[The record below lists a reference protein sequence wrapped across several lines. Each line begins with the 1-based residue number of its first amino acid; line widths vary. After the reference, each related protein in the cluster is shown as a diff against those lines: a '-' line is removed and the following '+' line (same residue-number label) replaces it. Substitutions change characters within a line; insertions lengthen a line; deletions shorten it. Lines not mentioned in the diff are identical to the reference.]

1 MNPFRRKTE
10 ILAVCTE
17 NLCRSP
23 VAEALLR
30 LHLARVGLGGS
41 VRVDSAGTR
50 VSRPGSRADQR
61 ARKVAAAAGVDL
73 GRGRARRIADRDF
86 ERCDLI
92 LAMDRGNLRDL
103 LARCPEEY
111 RHKLR
116 LVLDAVAKDEV
127 AEVPDPYYGSL
138 EGFRNVHIMLD
149 DAARAWAQHLALSRS
164 EQ

>member
-1 MNPFRRKTE
+1 MNLFRRKTE

-30 LHLARVGLGGS
+30 LHLARAGLGGS

-61 ARKVAAAAGVDL
+61 ARKVAAAAGIEL
-73 GRGRARRIADRDF
+73 GRGRARRVTDRDF

-92 LAMDRGNLRDL
+92 LAMDRGNLHDL
-103 LARCPEEY
+103 RERCPGQY

-116 LVLDAVAKDEV
+116 LVLDAVAQGEEAD
-127 AEVPDPYYGSL
+127 VPDPYYGSL
-138 EGFRNVHIMLD
+138 EGFRNVHMMLD
-149 DAARAWAQHLALSRS
+149 DAARAWARQLALSRS
-164 EQ
+164 GQ